1 MSVNTQP
8 VASDAMAPAA
18 EGMDDLFGVSIPQL
32 QVQPQAVVQPST
44 PTTQPA
50 SEASPVVEPVVAT
63 PPVQGPVTPSTAPA
77 QPPVQGEVVPQ
88 PAAPVVPTP
97 VVDPQLAA
105 LQQQNAMLQQML
117 TTLQGQLQSQQAAQ
131 PQGPGPLDKLL
142 ADADMDSV
150 LENKENFTKFLQT
163 FATVVMENAQQGVT
177 QRIPTMLE
185 QHTTLQQLRND
196 FYSRHKELAGVKDYV
211 AQVAANIAKTMPT
224 ADPAQ
229 VLEMAAMQAKQALG
243 LPLVSI
249 QQSVAPMPI
258 GHQGPVVVAPTLP
271 GGTGNRQPAPA
282 SGVADAIE
290 ELRFI

>member
-1 MSVNTQP
+1 MEVNSQP

-32 QVQPQAVVQPST
+32 QVQPQEVVQPST
-44 PTTQPA
+44 TIAQAA
-50 SEASPVVEPVVAT
+50 SEASPQVAPVVAT
-63 PPVQGPVTPSTAPA
+63 PPVQESVTPPTVPA
-77 QPPVQGEVVPQ
+77 QPPVQGVVVTQ
-88 PAAPVVPTP
+88 PIAPVVPTP

-117 TTLQGQLQSQQAAQ
+117 TTLHGQIQSQQAVQ

-142 ADADMDSV
+142 AEADMDSV

-163 FATVVMENAQQGVT
+163 FATVVMDNAQQGVT

-196 FYSRHKELAGVKDYV
+196 FYGRHKELAGVKDYV
-211 AQVAANIAKTMPT
+211 AQVAANIAKAMPT

-229 VLEMAAMQAKQALG
+229 VLELAAVQAKQALG
-243 LPLVSI
+243 LPLAPI
-249 QQSVAPMPI
+249 QQPTAPMPL

-271 GGTGNRQPAPA
+271 GGTGNRQPAPP